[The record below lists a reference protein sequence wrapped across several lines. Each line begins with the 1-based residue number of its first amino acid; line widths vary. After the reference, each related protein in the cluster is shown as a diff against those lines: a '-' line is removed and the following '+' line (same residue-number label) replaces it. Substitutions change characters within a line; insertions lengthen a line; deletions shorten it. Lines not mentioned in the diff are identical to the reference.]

1 MAQMNII
8 LGLSLLLA
16 VGFALAY
23 FARLAQLPSVT
34 GYILAGILLGSSGF
48 NLIDK
53 ELIESRLEVFTDI
66 ALLLV
71 AVSCRRL
78 GITSGAFGVS
88 GALDL
93 PSGIAATGASLRAYL
108 SAQGLERSSRSP
120 LTPVER
126 VSVWLM
132 ELS

>member
-53 ELIESRLEVFTDI
+53 ELIHPDSKYSQTLLFSWLPYRVAGWESLLE
-66 ALLLV
+66 LL
-71 AVSCRRL
+71 
-78 GITSGAFGVS
+78 
-88 GALDL
+88 
-93 PSGIAATGASLRAYL
+93 ASPA
-108 SAQGLERSSRSP
+108 P
-120 LTPVER
+120 
-126 VSVWLM
+126 
-132 ELS
+132 